1 MHREM
6 LLSAASKLHH
16 NALWTQSPSPAPFEP
31 AVQVRSPDSR
41 LDSFHMAKLELE
53 ASAMENHRASSLV
66 TRAALKDA
74 MRVLDENRALKQ
86 LQAQTEGR
94 LMVSEQEGQALR
106 EMLAADRASMR
117 SLQAALQSKITALE
131 LEVARLVN
139 SRECLREEVV
149 MLRRHCYLIIS
160 TSPSNHSRPNGQHTQ
175 SAERASAGAF
185 EGDSREAGGAH
196 GELSRSQVAPAQAA
210 MLCTAYGIE
219 NAAELEAILSAHQ
232 GTPGFGLVAAQDGKA
247 CANGEHITNRRAT
260 QGEMGGEVYSVKG
273 IVERVSWGMPWLKS
287 SASPM
292 VLPLDSA
299 PPIISRMPSAE
310 DIGSRALEPSEVE
323 LSDDSDSDLETPG
336 ASSSAASPTAASF
349 NLLGQ
354 RSLSS
359 DSGGDETPLS
369 TSATIREMVVDGSGV
384 DASKPLKKPLLGIES
399 SVAVMWGCAAE
410 KEAATVGDEALVSTT
425 TPSGGLDL
433 KRGKPSAVRSPTT
446 PGSGSAAAVH
456 VQRWRQV
463 CLNVVVLIMLHRC
476 RSHDAMLT
484 IFLDVFFRTAAFAR
498 QL

>member
-1 MHREM
+1 M
-6 LLSAASKLHH
+6 
-16 NALWTQSPSPAPFEP
+16 
-31 AVQVRSPDSR
+31 QVRSPDSW
-41 LDSFHMAKLELE
+41 LSHLAKLELE

-86 LQAQTEGR
+86 QQAQTEGR
-94 LMVSEQEGQALR
+94 LMASEQEGQALR
-106 EMLAADRASMR
+106 EMLAADRASTHSM
-117 SLQAALQSKITALE
+117 QAALQSKITALE

-149 MLRRHCYLIIS
+149 MLRRHCCLSIS
-160 TSPSNHSRPNGQHTQ
+160 TSLSNHSRPNAQYTQ
-175 SAERASAGAF
+175 SAERASAGVS
-185 EGDSREAGGAH
+185 EGDSRETGGAH
-196 GELSRSQVAPAQAA
+196 GELSRSQVVPAQAA
-210 MLCTAYGIE
+210 MLCTAYGIQS
-219 NAAELEAILSAHQ
+219 AAELEAILSAHR
-232 GTPGFGLVAAQDGKA
+232 GTPGFGLVAAQEGKA
-247 CANGEHITNRRAT
+247 CATGNHCTNRSAI
-260 QGEMGGEVYSVKG
+260 QGEMGSGGEVYSVKG
-273 IVERVSWGMPWLKS
+273 IVERVPWGMPWLKS

-310 DIGSRALEPSEVE
+310 DIGSRAFEHSEVE
-323 LSDDSDSDLETPG
+323 LSDESDLGTPG
-336 ASSSAASPTAASF
+336 ASSRAASPSAASF
-349 NLLGQ
+349 HLLGQ

-369 TSATIREMVVDGSGV
+369 TSATIRETDGVGVDASGV
-384 DASKPLKKPLLGIES
+384 DASSVDASGVDESKPKPAVRDS
-399 SVAVMWGCAAE
+399 SGAVMWCCLAE
-410 KEAATVGDEALVSTT
+410 KEAATVGDEALVSTI

-463 CLNVVVLIMLHRC
+463 CLSVVVLIMLC
-476 RSHDAMLT
+476 C
-484 IFLDVFFRTAAFAR
+484 
-498 QL
+498 

>member
-106 EMLAADRASMR
+106 EMLAADRASTR

-139 SRECLREEVV
+139 SRECLREEVI
-149 MLRRHCYLIIS
+149 LLHRHCYLIIS

-196 GELSRSQVAPAQAA
+196 GELSRSQVAPAQARNFHA
-210 MLCTAYGIE
+210 FSQACWFFAHTTTA
-219 NAAELEAILSAHQ
+219 
-232 GTPGFGLVAAQDGKA
+232 PVAL
-247 CANGEHITNRRAT
+247 T
-260 QGEMGGEVYSVKG
+260 GGWARTG
-273 IVERVSWGMPWLKS
+273 RC
-287 SASPM
+287 
-292 VLPLDSA
+292 
-299 PPIISRMPSAE
+299 RPSA
-310 DIGSRALEPSEVE
+310 GRGRA
-323 LSDDSDSDLETPG
+323 DRPG
-336 ASSSAASPTAASF
+336 
-349 NLLGQ
+349 
-354 RSLSS
+354 R
-359 DSGGDETPLS
+359 SGGAL
-369 TSATIREMVVDGSGV
+369 
-384 DASKPLKKPLLGIES
+384 DAHRLC
-399 SVAVMWGCAAE
+399 VWGC
-410 KEAATVGDEALVSTT
+410 
-425 TPSGGLDL
+425 GG
-433 KRGKPSAVRSPTT
+433 PNC
-446 PGSGSAAAVH
+446 
-456 VQRWRQV
+456 
-463 CLNVVVLIMLHRC
+463 CLGL
-476 RSHDAMLT
+476 
-484 IFLDVFFRTAAFAR
+484 
-498 QL
+498 

>member
-1 MHREM
+1 M
-6 LLSAASKLHH
+6 
-16 NALWTQSPSPAPFEP
+16 
-31 AVQVRSPDSR
+31 QVRSPDSR
-41 LDSFHMAKLELE
+41 LDAFHLAKLELE

-106 EMLAADRASMR
+106 DMLAADRASTR

-160 TSPSNHSRPNGQHTQ
+160 TSPSNHSRPNGQYTQ

-196 GELSRSQVAPAQAA
+196 GELSRSQVVPAQAA
-210 MLCTAYGIE
+210 MLCTAYGIQS
-219 NAAELEAILSAHQ
+219 AAELEAILSAHQ
-232 GTPGFGLVAAQDGKA
+232 GTPGFGLVAAQEGKA
-247 CANGEHITNRRAT
+247 CANGEHCTNRRAT
-260 QGEMGGEVYSVKG
+260 QGEMGSGGEVYSVKG
-273 IVERVSWGMPWLKS
+273 VVERVSWGMPWLKS

-299 PPIISRMPSAE
+299 PPIICRMPSAE
-310 DIGSRALEPSEVE
+310 DIGSRALEPSEVS
-323 LSDDSDSDLETPG
+323 LSDDSDLGTPG
-336 ASSSAASPTAASF
+336 PSSSPASPTAASF

-369 TSATIREMVVDGSGV
+369 TSATIREMVVDGSG
-384 DASKPLKKPLLGIES
+384 
-399 SVAVMWGCAAE
+399 AVMWGCSAE

-433 KRGKPSAVRSPTT
+433 KRGKPSAVRSLTT
-446 PGSGSAAAVH
+446 AGSGSAAAVH

-463 CLNVVVLIMLHRC
+463 CFNVVVLIMLRRC
-476 RSHDAMLT
+476 RSHDATLT
-484 IFLDVFFRTAAFAR
+484 ISLDMFFHTAAFAR